1 LGRCRCV
8 TECAKDSG
16 HYRAAVLGY
25 KVTLSVHGKTMA
37 AIDVILPVR
46 NGVQFLG
53 EAIDSVQKQTYPD
66 WRLLVLDHGSVDGSL
81 ELGQKYAEKDKRIEV
96 FSFPNADGIAALR
109 NLGLA
114 RCDCRYL
121 MVQDADDISFPYRME
136 EMISAF
142 DRDRNLLAI
151 GGDAVLVDPTG
162 VETGYLQVPTDSRSI
177 AAATFF
183 YNPMLHPTITANFP
197 ALKKLGAAYGSDIF
211 GAVPASERIAIK
223 RLAEDYI
230 LTSQLSLL
238 GRCTNIRL
246 PLIKY
251 RRHGGSVG
259 ITSSAEQIDYSLQIS
274 RYLAKS
280 FCLVKE
286 LEIFDPG
293 PFCNHGDQVFDFGL
307 KDYSEQFAQM
317 SGVLRNGLGTS
328 EALERELE
336 FRWVLATRNSARMA
350 SRYIKFQF
358 NRGIVPSERR
368 TIRNWLLRRFRTG
381 KHVYRG
387 ANAG

>member
-1 LGRCRCV
+1 
-8 TECAKDSG
+8 
-16 HYRAAVLGY
+16 
-25 KVTLSVHGKTMA
+25 MA

-53 EAIDSVQKQTYPD
+53 EAIGSVQQQTFSD

-81 ELGQKYAEKDKRIEV
+81 ELAQKYAETDRRIEV
-96 FSFPNADGIAALR
+96 SSFPNADGIAALR

-142 DRDRNLLAI
+142 DRDRDLLAI
-151 GGDAVLVDPTG
+151 GGDAVLIDPTG
-162 VETGYLQVPTDSRSI
+162 AETGYLQVPTDSRAI

-183 YNPMLHPTITANFP
+183 YNPLIHPTMTANFP
-197 ALKKLGAAYGSDIF
+197 ALKKIGATYGSDIF
-211 GAVPASERIAIK
+211 RALPASERITVK

-238 GRCTNIRL
+238 GRCTNVRL

-259 ITSSAEQIDYSLQIS
+259 IVSPAEQIDYSLKIS

-280 FCLVKE
+280 FCLVNE
-286 LEIFDPG
+286 LDIFDPG
-293 PFCNHGDQVFDFGL
+293 PFCNHADYVFDLGL
-307 KDYSEQFAQM
+307 NDYSDQFAQM
-317 SGVLRNGLGTS
+317 SAALRDGLGTS
-328 EALERELE
+328 EPLERELE
-336 FRWVLATRNSARMA
+336 FRWVLATRNSIPMA
-350 SRYIKFQF
+350 SRYVKFQL
-358 NRGIVPSERR
+358 NRGMVSSERR
-368 TIRNWLLRRFRTG
+368 TVRNWLLRGLRNG
-381 KHVYRG
+381 KYVYRG
-387 ANAG
+387 TRGE